1 MDKMELVSSARQP
14 TLGVRV
20 SPLPIAH
27 APCVQGVRYPSTRA
41 GGVKCD
47 DPNELGESLEVDLA
61 YQTCWIF
68 WIARGDTCLEAVH
81 MR

>member
-1 MDKMELVSSARQP
+1 MDFTSSDFRSKEP
-14 TLGVRV
+14 MIREWILT
-20 SPLPIAH
+20 H
-27 APCVQGVRYPSTRA
+27 PSTRA